1 MDQAIFALGGVVV
14 GATITYFLLREKVN
28 QAQTL
33 QDHLKN
39 ASEQLLMLA
48 KEKLGADKD
57 EIKTDLQ
64 NKRDIIKTMVEEIR
78 NELKTTGEKLNR
90 SDQERISSFSAL
102 QKELETSRQLTH
114 ELRGSTEDLKKVLS
128 NNQLRGQFGEQVAEN
143 LLRMAGFVIGQ
154 DYTANQAQDTNQNR
168 PDFCVLL
175 PDRTKVNID
184 VKFPYAALQ
193 KMTETDNKEEKKKL
207 TEMFRRDVKEKVR
220 QVTTRDYINPE
231 EGTVD
236 FVILFIPNEMIFSF
250 IYEHLNDVWEE
261 AMNKK
266 VVLAGPFSF
275 TAMLRL
281 IKQAHSNFQVQG
293 NISHIISLIGK
304 FRSEY
309 ERFGEEFDK
318 VGKKIEDANKQFH
331 DVSGTRSRQLTRVLD
346 QISSTQALDE
356 PAAPPRLEE

>member
-1 MDQAIFALGGVVV
+1 MDPAIYGLIGVII
-14 GATITYFLLREKVN
+14 GAAVATFLLKGKRDDTDQIISLV
-28 QAQTL
+28 
-33 QDHLKN
+33 
-39 ASEQLLMLA
+39 
-48 KEKLGADKD
+48 KEKFGSDKE
-57 EIKTDLQ
+57 EIKTDLT
-64 NKRDIIKTMVEEIR
+64 NKRDMIKTMVEEIR
-78 NELKTTGEKLNR
+78 SELKNTGEKLTR

-102 QKELETSRQLTH
+102 MKELDTHKQLTH

-143 LLRMAGFVIGQ
+143 LLKMAGFVVGQ
-154 DYTANQAQDTNQNR
+154 DYTANQAQETNQNR

-175 PDRTKVNID
+175 PDKTKVNID
-184 VKFPYAALQ
+184 VKFPYTALQ
-193 KMTETDNKEEKKKL
+193 KMTETDDREEKRKF
-207 TEMFRRDVKEKVR
+207 TEVFRRDVKEKVK

-293 NISHIISLIGK
+293 NISHIIALIGK
-304 FRSEY
+304 FRLEY
-309 ERFGEEFDK
+309 DKFSEEFDK
-318 VGKKIEDANKQFH
+318 VGKRIDDAGKQFH
-331 DVSGTRSRQLTRVLD
+331 EVSGTRSRQLTRVVD
-346 QISSTQALDE
+346 QINSHQEIEDKEQSL
-356 PAAPPRLEE
+356 LG